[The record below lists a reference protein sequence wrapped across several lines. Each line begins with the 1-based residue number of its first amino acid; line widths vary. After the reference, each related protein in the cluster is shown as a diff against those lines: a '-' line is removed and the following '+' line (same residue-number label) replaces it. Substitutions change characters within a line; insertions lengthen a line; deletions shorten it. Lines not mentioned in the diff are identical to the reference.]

1 MKIHFT
7 IGATTDA
14 DTIARYSSR
23 GLVTIDSSFRMKPN
37 VSAPGSRVKSVIA
50 NGDFANFS
58 GTSMAGPH
66 VAGLVALMISA
77 NPELAGK
84 VDEIEEMIESTAD
97 KKPGNKIATMFL
109 AAVSQM
115 LYLVGVE

>member
-1 MKIHFT
+1 
-7 IGATTDA
+7 
-14 DTIARYSSR
+14 
-23 GLVTIDSSFRMKPN
+23 MKPN

-50 NGDFANFS
+50 NGEFANFS

-97 KKPGNKIATMFL
+97 KNLGTRLQRCFWQQFPKCCIWLG
-109 AAVSQM
+109 
-115 LYLVGVE
+115 